1 MTHLLRTFL
10 LSSVLLIT
18 ACSSTPEPRDTKVVR
33 FALREDNVESWQEKG
48 DGFEVHLNREGQR
61 KLSSLTRNNQGSE
74 LEVYAGRI
82 FLMSEVIETP
92 LRGQAIYVAVNDNIR
107 DRARTMMP
115 IKKAA
120 D

>member
-1 MTHLLRTFL
+1 MTYLFRTFL
-10 LSSVLLIT
+10 LSSILLIS

-33 FALREDNVESWQEKG
+33 FALRDDNVQSWEEKG
-48 DGFEVHLNREGQR
+48 DGFAVHLNREGQR
-61 KLSSLTRNNQGSE
+61 KLSSLTRNNKGSE

-92 LRGQAIYVAVNDNIR
+92 LRGQAIYVRVDDNIR
-107 DRARTMMP
+107 DRAKLMMP
-115 IKKAA
+115 NKKAA